1 MSYTIDMPPRESAYV
16 ERHGVRFRDEL
27 NALVLAFVAVRMQN
41 EEQEPVE
48 AKDFRHAESKSR
60 NIVDELSGIVKLP
73 ADFDDKGILG
83 RAALERYESIS

>member
-27 NALVLAFVAVRMQN
+27 NALVLAFVAVRMQK
-41 EEQEPVE
+41 EEQESAEENDV
-48 AKDFRHAESKSR
+48 RHEELKSR
-60 NIVDELSGIVKLP
+60 NVVDELSGIVKLP
-73 ADFDDKGILG
+73 DDFDDKEILG